1 MTQTPDVETA
11 TTVDGPADAA
21 GTRTGLL
28 SLSPSRALDF
38 MTCPLRYRF
47 RVIDKLV
54 EPPTAATARGTLVHA
69 VLERLFDVPPVERTI
84 DTASRLATVE
94 WERLVAEEPA
104 LVDAAAEAVADGSW
118 STGVDALLATYFTL
132 EDPRRLTP
140 AAREI
145 RVDAELDGGIRL
157 LGYIDRLDESTSGD
171 LRIVDYKTGRAP
183 QEAFEGKALFQ
194 LKFYALALWRTRGIV
209 PKELRLIYLGE
220 GELLTYSPDEAEL
233 IGFERTVRA
242 LWAAIERA
250 MTSGD
255 WRPRP
260 SKLCGWCNHQ
270 ALCPAFGGET
280 PPLPAPRTA
289 AALPEAAPTLLLA
302 EELAVVNGG
311 DPRRADPA

>member
-1 MTQTPDVETA
+1 MTQTGADTTAVPVESA
-11 TTVDGPADAA
+11 LEAAA
-21 GTRTGLL
+21 GEAEPRAGLL

-47 RVIDKLV
+47 RVIDRLV
-54 EPPTAATARGTLVHA
+54 EPPTAATAKGTLVHA

-84 DTASRLATVE
+84 ETASRLATVE
-94 WERLVAEEPA
+94 WDRLVLEEPE
-104 LVDAAAEAVADGSW
+104 LLTAAGDAVADGSW
-118 STGVDALLATYFTL
+118 TAGVEELLATYFRL

-140 AAREI
+140 AAREV
-145 RVDAELDGGIRL
+145 RVEADLDGGLRL
-157 LGYIDRLDESTSGD
+157 MGYIDRLDEAPTGE

-194 LKFYALALWRTRGIV
+194 LKFYALVLWRTRGVV

-220 GELLTYSPDEAEL
+220 GELLRYAPDEAEL
-233 IGFERTVRA
+233 VGFERTVRA

-250 MTSGD
+250 MESGD

-270 ALCPAFGGET
+270 ALCPAFGGQT
-280 PPLPAPRTA
+280 PPLPAPRT
-289 AALPEAAPTLLLA
+289 
-302 EELAVVNGG
+302 V
-311 DPRRADPA
+311 ADDA

>member
-47 RVIDKLV
+47 RVIDRLV
-54 EPPTAATARGTLVHA
+54 EPPTAATAKGTLVHA
-69 VLERLFDVPPVERTI
+69 VLERLFDVPPAERTI
-84 DTASRLATVE
+84 DTATRLATVE
-94 WERLVAEEPA
+94 WDRLVEEKPE
-104 LVDAAAEAVADGSW
+104 LLTAAGEAVADGSW
-118 STGVDALLATYFTL
+118 SSGVEELLATYFRL

-140 AAREI
+140 AAREV
-145 RVDAELDGGIRL
+145 RVEAELDGGLRL
-157 LGYIDRLDESTSGD
+157 MGYIDRLDQAPTGE

-194 LKFYALALWRTRGIV
+194 LKFYALVLWRTRGVV

-220 GELLTYSPDEAEL
+220 GELLRYTPHEAEL

-250 MTSGD
+250 MLSGD

-260 SKLCGWCNHQ
+260 SKLCGWCSHQ

-280 PPLPAPRTA
+280 PPLPVPAQV
-289 AALPEAAPTLLLA
+289 LP
-302 EELAVVNGG
+302 
-311 DPRRADPA
+311 ADPAVPSDPTVLANAGDLPAG